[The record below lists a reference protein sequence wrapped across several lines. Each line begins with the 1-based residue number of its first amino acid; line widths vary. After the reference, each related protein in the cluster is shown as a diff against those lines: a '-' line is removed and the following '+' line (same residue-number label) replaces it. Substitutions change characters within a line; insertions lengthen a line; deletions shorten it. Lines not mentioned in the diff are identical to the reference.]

1 MVKVQRYLALA
12 CLCLIFGA
20 CATQRTVVRV
30 DLQDVV
36 SPSVEGKVG
45 INVNYLRDGDER
57 SRPIADALSEMGVR
71 HLRYPGGEKSDWVV
85 WKGNGSEAPVPVP
98 LGYYA
103 TSAAGH
109 KILDFDRFI
118 SFARAAKAE
127 PHVVVA
133 YDSFARTG
141 ITKEQYLRSAIELL
155 TYANVERGYGVV
167 YWEIGNENW
176 HNGTGS
182 AREVAEIVVEFSRAM
197 KRIDPSIKIG
207 ASGNTEAWWQG
218 FLPIAAD
225 DVDFLTVSQYS
236 CTKWGSYDYYHRN
249 AKIDL
254 VHTAR
259 GAVAAINSYAPKRKD
274 AIEVVVSEFNSYDY
288 SEWPWP
294 KDNTLGH
301 ALVTFDILAQS
312 ASMEKVSYA
321 MLWNTR
327 WMEAEKPDEIWY
339 ALGRDNELLPPG
351 QALAAWGR
359 FAHGDLV
366 RTNALEPM
374 VAYCAYEKSSGTLT
388 VFVINKGL
396 TEREVEVA
404 VGGGKALKDASF
416 RAASAWSLSGDGPG
430 DRNPRFS
437 ETSLPEMIDS
447 RTAKFSAPP
456 ASLTVLVLERL

>member
-1 MVKVQRYLALA
+1 L
-12 CLCLIFGA
+12 
-20 CATQRTVVRV
+20 VRV
-30 DLQDVV
+30 DPQKVV
-36 SPSVEGKVG
+36 SPSIDGKVG

-57 SRPIADALSEMGVR
+57 SRPISDAMAEMGVR

-85 WKGNGSEAPVPVP
+85 WNRNGVGAPVPVP

-103 TSAAGH
+103 TAAVGH

-118 SFARAAKAE
+118 SFAREAKAE

-141 ITKEQYLRSAIELL
+141 VTKEQYLRSAIALL
-155 TYANVERGYGVV
+155 TYANIERGYGVV

-182 AREVAEIVVEFSRAM
+182 GREVAEIVVEFSRAM
-197 KRIDPSIKIG
+197 KKIDPSIKVG
-207 ASGNTEAWWQG
+207 ASGNTDAWWHD

-225 DVDFLTVSQYS
+225 DLDFLTVSQYS
-236 CTKWGSYDYYHRN
+236 CTNWGSYNYYHRN

-259 GAVAAINSYAPKRKD
+259 GAVAAIDAYAPGRRD
-274 AIEVVVSEFNSYDY
+274 RIEVVISEFNSMDY
-288 SEWPWP
+288 SERPWP
-294 KDNTLGH
+294 KDNTLAH

-366 RTNALEPM
+366 RTAAAEPI
-374 VAYCAYEKSSGTLT
+374 VAYCAQEKASGNLT

-396 TEREVEVA
+396 RELEVEVA
-404 VGGGKALKDASF
+404 IGGEKDLKEVSYE
-416 RAASAWSLSGDGPG
+416 AASAWSLSGDGPG
-430 DRNPRFS
+430 DLKPRFS
-437 ETSLPEMIDS
+437 ETRLPQMIDS
-447 RTAKFSAPP
+447 RTAKFSAAPV
-456 ASLTVLVLERL
+456 SLTVLVLERR